1 MKKRL
6 LMAIG
11 LLSFVVTQNAFCQTY
26 PRPEIDLENFVLN
39 LFGSQEEDLNYD
51 DLYES
56 LFQFYRDPI
65 NLNTATR
72 SQLQSLYLLTEAQIN
87 AIFKHIETT
96 GKLISIYELQ
106 AVEGFNPT
114 VIQKILPFVTVRDE
128 GLASDARSL
137 WKRMK
142 EEENHYLILLWSR
155 QLAEKKGY
163 TPALVEEGNTPSQR
177 YVGSPDRFY
186 ARYRMAHTGDF
197 TFGLTV
203 EKDAGENIIW
213 DPKTKRHLMD
223 FYSFHAGFYNR
234 GKFKTIMLGDYTL
247 QFGQGVLLAGGFA
260 VGKGAETTATVRR
273 STRGILPY
281 TSVLEAGFFRGAAA
295 TYDLGKVKFTG
306 FLSSTQQDA
315 NLSLAIDSLKNNE
328 QITNYIQ
335 RTGFHRT
342 PNEIAAKNSLGETN
356 YGANLNYTSTN
367 KRLSAGLTALRTE
380 FSATLVP
387 SSRKYNQFEFKGRE
401 NTAFSADFSYYWQNV
416 SFFGEWARSQS
427 GGIGGVTG
435 AIASLSQKVEAAL
448 LYRRFDRNF
457 HSFYG
462 NSFNENTRNINETG
476 LYWGLKIIPN
486 RRWQLAAFYDIF
498 YFPWL
503 RFRVD
508 APSQGSEM
516 LLRLTH
522 KPTKKI
528 MVFAQYR
535 TETKP
540 RNLPEKE
547 NTSSKI
553 DVPTNT
559 TRDNY
564 MLYCE
569 YNDDIF
575 TLKSRVLF
583 SSFSQT
589 QAQYGFAAAQDVS
602 ATIGRFEATARVAL
616 FQTDSYDTRIY
627 IYENDVL
634 YSFSIPPYFGQ
645 GMRSYLMLRYKH
657 SKKLSVWARYS
668 VWSYRNQETI
678 GSGLEEI
685 QDNIRPELKV
695 QVFMKF

>member
-1 MKKRL
+1 MKKNIL
-6 LMAIG
+6 LIFTV
-11 LLSFVVTQNAFCQTY
+11 LSLRVVCAQTY

-39 LFGSQEEDLNYD
+39 LFGAQDEDLNYD

-72 SQLQSLYLLTEAQIN
+72 AQLQSLYMLTEAQIN
-87 AIFKHIETT
+87 AIFKHIERT
-96 GKLISIYELQ
+96 GKFISIYELQ

-114 VIQKILPFVTVRDE
+114 VIQKILPFVTVSDQ

-137 WKRMK
+137 WSRLR

-155 QLAEKKGY
+155 QFAEKKGY
-163 TPALVEEGNTPSQR
+163 TDAIVEEGRTPPQR

-186 ARYRMAHTGDF
+186 ARYRLAHTGDF

-203 EKDAGENIIW
+203 EKDAGENVIW
-213 DPKTKRHLMD
+213 EPNTKRHLMD

-234 GKFKTIMLGDYTL
+234 GKFKTIMLGDYAL

-273 STRGILPY
+273 STKGILPY
-281 TSVLEAGFFRGAAA
+281 TSVLETGFFRGAAA
-295 TYDLGKVKFTG
+295 TYDLGQLKLTG
-306 FLSSTQQDA
+306 FVSSTRQDA
-315 NLSLAIDSLKNNE
+315 NIRQATDTLDNIED
-328 QITNYIQ
+328 ITNYIQ

-342 PNEIAAKNSLGETN
+342 PNEIAAKNTLGETN
-356 YGANLNYTSTN
+356 IGGNLSYTTLN
-367 KRLSAGLTALRTE
+367 KRFSAGLTALRTE
-380 FSATLVP
+380 FSVLLTPTA
-387 SSRKYNQFEFKGRE
+387 RKYNQFEFSGRQ
-401 NTAFSADFSYYWQNV
+401 NTAFSVDFNYYWQNI

-462 NSFNENTRNINETG
+462 NAFNENTRNINETG
-476 LYWGLKIIPN
+476 MYWGLKIIPN

-508 APSQGSEM
+508 APTQGSEM

-528 MVFAQYR
+528 MLFAQYR

-540 RNLPEKE
+540 RNLPQNE
-547 NTSSKI
+547 NLISKI
-553 DVPTNT
+553 DVPLNA
-559 TRDNY
+559 TRENW
-564 MLYCE
+564 MLYGE
-569 YNDDIF
+569 FNDDIF
-575 TLKSRVLF
+575 SLKSRVLF
-583 SSFSQT
+583 SSFAQT
-589 QAQYGFAAAQDVS
+589 QTRFGFAAAQDVS
-602 ATIGRFEATARVAL
+602 ARMGRFEATGRVAL
-616 FQTDSYDTRIY
+616 FQTDDYDTRIY

-657 SKKLSVWARYS
+657 SKKFSVWARYS
-668 VWSYRNQETI
+668 VWSYRNQDRI

-685 QDNIRPELKV
+685 EGNSRPELKI
-695 QVFMKF
+695 QVLMKF